1 MSIEPLEPVDIE
13 AVKAMIFNQ
22 YRVKFMSI
30 TEIVSQPET
39 IVLLED
45 KVEKVMKQFETSNSK
60 ILPVIQKGKYFGFLS
75 KIDVLENYRQRLKEM
90 IID

>member
-1 MSIEPLEPVDIE
+1 M
-13 AVKAMIFNQ
+13 
-22 YRVKFMSI
+22 
-30 TEIVSQPET
+30 SQPET
-39 IVLLED
+39 IIQLED
-45 KVEKVMKQFETSNSK
+45 KPEKVMKQFEVSNAN